1 MITRIHHLNCISSCP
16 LGGRLMD
23 GRTPG
28 VLTRG
33 SLCCHCLL
41 IETGHSLVLV
51 DTGFGTRDVRD
62 PRSRLSGFFLTLLS
76 PDFREELTAIRQIER
91 LGFDPHD
98 VRHIVLTHLDF
109 DHAGGLDDFPWA
121 RVHMMRQ
128 ERDDAVARR
137 SWLDQQRY
145 RPQQWSDRSKWQV
158 HDGVTGNH
166 WLGFDQVCGGS
177 GLPDELLMVP
187 MSGHTLGHAAIAIQ
201 KANGWLLQAGDA
213 YFHHR
218 EMDVRAPWCTP
229 GLRAYQWLMEKDRVA
244 RLANQVRLRELRA
257 AHSEVDIC
265 CAHDPVE
272 FQRLAHRPMS
282 EPAPPLPPAE
292 RYEISDSGVYVRP
305 SAEDLARRGDGDAR
319 GSRRPH

>member
-1 MITRIHHLNCISSCP
+1 MTPRIHHLNCVSSCP

-41 IETGHSLVLV
+41 VECAQELVLV

-62 PRSRLSGFFLTLLS
+62 PRARLSGFFLTLLS

-121 RVHMMRQ
+121 RIHMLRQ
-128 ERDDAVARR
+128 ERDDAAARR
-137 SWLDQQRY
+137 SWLDRQRY
-145 RPQQWSDRSKWQV
+145 RPQQWSDRSKWLV
-158 HDGVTGNH
+158 HDAMPGNH

-177 GLPDELLMVP
+177 GLPEDILLVP
-187 MSGHTLGHAAIAIQ
+187 LIGHTLGHAGVVLRTGG
-201 KANGWLLQAGDA
+201 GWLLQAGDA

-218 EMDVRAPWCTP
+218 EMDPKTPWCTP
-229 GLRAYQWLMEKDRVA
+229 GLRAYQWLMEKDRRA
-244 RLANQVRLRELRA
+244 RLENQRRLRQLRIS
-257 AHSEVDIC
+257 HPDVDIC
-265 CAHDPVE
+265 CAHDPAE
-272 FQRLAHRPMS
+272 FHRLAGRRMS
-282 EPAPPLPPAE
+282 DLPKPLPPSA
-292 RYEISDSGVYVRP
+292 RYATSESGVHLIPTARGVR
-305 SAEDLARRGDGDAR
+305 ERHDGDAR
-319 GSRRPH
+319 PPRNR